1 MLGVLMSI
9 ITIFIYFKWWNYG
22 KELVAFCKRDE
33 VIPKQ
38 HFYLLIAL
46 NFLTIT
52 PVLWGIAIVISQ
64 DFLHVHNSNSLKLSF
79 FVIFAMVTC
88 YDFYLY
94 KLYSR
99 ALEKEKSRKGTSPMV
114 EKNKEKSRIE
124 IDQKTLSSMIV
135 TPPKKCLAI
144 ANSDDYDGW
153 KVKVVRTFEVDEI
166 SAITKAE
173 VVSSEN
179 GKSVCFFMKFG
190 GQTYIP
196 LSIHSRLCVGDTF
209 DLSTGKV
216 LILSRKGYDDITR
229 VEE

>member
-1 MLGVLMSI
+1 MLGVLISI
-9 ITIFIYFKWWNYG
+9 ITIFIYIKWWNYG
-22 KELVAFCKRDE
+22 KELRVFSKGGE
-33 VIPKQ
+33 VISKQ

-52 PVLWGIAIVISQ
+52 PVLWGVAIVISQ
-64 DFLHVHNSNSLKLSF
+64 DFLHIRNSISLKLSF
-79 FVIFAMVTC
+79 FVILALVASC
-88 YDFYLY
+88 DYYLY
-94 KLYSR
+94 KLYYR
-99 ALEKEKSRKGTSPMV
+99 ALEEKKIKQDTSQIV
-114 EKNKEKSRIE
+114 VKNNEKPNIE
-124 IDQKTLSSMIV
+124 IDQKIVSSMVV
-135 TPPKKCLAI
+135 TPSKKQLVK

-153 KVKVVRTFEVDEI
+153 KVKKVRAFEIDEI
-166 SAITKAE
+166 AAIAKAE
-173 VVSSEN
+173 VVSSGN

-216 LILSRKGYDDITR
+216 LTLSRKGHDDITR